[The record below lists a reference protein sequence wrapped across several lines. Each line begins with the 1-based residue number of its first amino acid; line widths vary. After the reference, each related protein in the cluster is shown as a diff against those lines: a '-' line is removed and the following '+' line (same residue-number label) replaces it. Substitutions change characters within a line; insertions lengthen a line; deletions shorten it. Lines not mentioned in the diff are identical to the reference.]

1 MARVVVLDAGVFIA
15 LLDGND
21 AHHDWA
27 VDFFIHSTG
36 SELVASALTLA
47 EILVH
52 PAKNGTA
59 DRFAD
64 RLSGLHLRVVSID
77 GADSSALAK
86 LRAESGLRMPD
97 VVVLHTALT
106 HAQALATT
114 DEKLAGQ
121 AQTMGLEVYRPAT
134 HALGVS
140 A

>member
-1 MARVVVLDAGVFIA
+1 MARVAALDAGAFIA
-15 LLDGND
+15 LVDSDD

-27 VDFFIHSTG
+27 LDFFIHSTG

-47 EILVH
+47 EIMVH
-52 PAKNGTA
+52 PAKNGMA
-59 DRFAD
+59 ERFAD
-64 RLSGLHLRVVSID
+64 RLSGLHLQVESID

-114 DEKLAGQ
+114 DESLARQ
-121 AQTMGLEVYRPAT
+121 AQTLGLEVYRPAT

>member
-15 LLDGND
+15 LVDSND

-36 SELVASALTLA
+36 SELVVSALTMA
-47 EILVH
+47 EIMVH

-64 RLSGLHLRVVSID
+64 RLSGLHLQVVSVA
-77 GADSSALAK
+77 GADSSALVK

-97 VVVLHTALT
+97 AVVLCTALT